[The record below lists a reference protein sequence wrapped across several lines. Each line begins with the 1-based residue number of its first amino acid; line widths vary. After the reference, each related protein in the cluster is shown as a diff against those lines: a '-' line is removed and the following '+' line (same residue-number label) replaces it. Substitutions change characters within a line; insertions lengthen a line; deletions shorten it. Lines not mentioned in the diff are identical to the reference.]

1 MRRRTGSV
9 PSNHPFVLTADSHGR
24 RLLTRVDGAAAAAG
38 LSAGISLADARTL
51 VPDVIVQPDDPAKTA
66 TLLARLADWC
76 GRYTPWT
83 SIDGEDGIWLD
94 TAGCAHLFGGEEAL
108 LKDLLTRLSH
118 LGFSAQAAL
127 ASTPGAAWALARFA
141 DEPIIVEE
149 DETRR
154 RIASLPVA
162 GLRLMPEV
170 ASSLSRLGLRRIGD
184 LYSLPRA
191 PFAARFGEETA
202 RRLDQALGR
211 VSEPISPR
219 RHVAPFRSRLAFAEP
234 IGHADDIARGLDH
247 LLEDLCDQ
255 LSRAA
260 RGGRRLE
267 LTLFRIDGS
276 VQEVAVGTGRATR
289 AAPHLARLFQERLTT
304 LDPGFGIET
313 MILSAPATEKLGADQ
328 TILKGEAGD
337 AAESMGA
344 LLDRLGNRL
353 GFGRLHSLQP
363 AESHLP
369 ERAQRLM
376 PVSLE
381 TQRPSPSHRDAAGPS
396 LSRKRER
403 GKLARPSLPLPLAGE
418 GWGEG
423 PCAERPIR
431 LLSDPERMTPM
442 TPEEGD
448 GVPPSVFRWR
458 RQLYQLRRIEGPERI
473 APEWWRQDQAW
484 AGGTRDYWR
493 IEDAEGRRLWLYR
506 EGGGAEESRWFVHG
520 LFA

>member
-1 MRRRTGSV
+1 MT
-9 PSNHPFVLTADSHGR
+9 
-24 RLLTRVDGAAAAAG
+24 VDGAAVAAG
-38 LSAGISLADARTL
+38 LSAGISLADARML
-51 VPDVIVQPDDPAKTA
+51 VPDVIVQPDNPAKTA
-66 TLLARLADWC
+66 TLLERLADWC
-76 GRYTPWT
+76 SRYTPWT
-83 SIDGEDGIWLD
+83 SVDGEDGIWLD
-94 TAGCAHLFGGEEAL
+94 TAGCAHLFGGEAAL

-141 DEPIIVEE
+141 DEAVIVEE

-162 GLRLMPEV
+162 GLRLMPKV
-170 ASSLSRLGLRRIGD
+170 ALSLTQLGLRQIGD

-191 PFAARFGEETA
+191 PFTARFGEETA

-219 RHVAPFRSRLAFAEP
+219 RHVAPFRSRIAFVEP

-247 LLEDLCDQ
+247 LLEDLCGQ
-255 LSRAA
+255 LSRAT

-276 VQEVAVGTGRATR
+276 VQEVVVGTVRATR
-289 AAPHLARLFQERLTT
+289 TAPHLAHLFQEHLTM
-304 LDPGFGIET
+304 LDPGFGVET
-313 MILSAPATEKLGADQ
+313 MILSAPSTEKLEADQ
-328 TILKGEAGD
+328 TILKGELGD
-337 AAESMGA
+337 AIESMET

-369 ERAQRLM
+369 ECMQRLM
-376 PVSLE
+376 PVSFE
-381 TQRPSPSHRDAAGPS
+381 SQSCSRRPSPASGREGKNDS
-396 LSRKRER
+396 LTCLWER
-403 GKLARPSLPLPLAGE
+403 NGS
-418 GWGEG
+418 
-423 PCAERPIR
+423 CAERPIR
-431 LLSDPERMTPM
+431 LLNYPERMTPI
-442 TPEEGD
+442 TPEERD
-448 GVPPSVFRWR
+448 GAPPSAFRWR

-473 APEWWRQDQAW
+473 APEWWRQYQGW

-506 EGGGAEESRWFVHG
+506 EGGGAKESQWFVHG

>member
-1 MRRRTGSV
+1 MT
-9 PSNHPFVLTADSHGR
+9 
-24 RLLTRVDGAAAAAG
+24 VDGAAVEAG
-38 LSAGISLADARTL
+38 LSTGISLADARIL
-51 VPDVIVQPDDPAKTA
+51 VPDVIVQPDNPAKTA
-66 TLLARLADWC
+66 TLLERLADWC

-83 SIDGEDGIWLD
+83 SVDGEDGIWLD
-94 TAGCAHLFGGEEAL
+94 TAGCAHLFGGEAAL

-141 DEPIIVEE
+141 DEAVIVEE

-162 GLRLMPEV
+162 GLRLMPKV
-170 ASSLSRLGLRRIGD
+170 ALSLNRLGLRRIGD

-219 RHVAPFRSRLAFAEP
+219 RHVAPFRSRIAFVEP
-234 IGHADDIARGLDH
+234 IGHADDIVRGLDH
-247 LLEDLCDQ
+247 LLENLCDQ
-255 LSRAA
+255 LSRAT

-276 VQEVAVGTGRATR
+276 VQEVVVGTVRATR
-289 AAPHLARLFQERLTT
+289 AAPHLAHLFQKHLTM
-304 LDPGFGIET
+304 LDPGFGVET
-313 MILSAPATEKLGADQ
+313 MILSAPSTEKLEADQ
-328 TILKGEAGD
+328 TILKGDAGD
-337 AAESMGA
+337 ATESMGT

-353 GFGRLHSLQP
+353 GFGRLHSLQR
-363 AESHLP
+363 AGSHLP
-369 ERAQRLM
+369 EGTQRLM

-381 TQRPSPSHRDAAGPS
+381 RKRPSPR
-396 LSRKRER
+396 LSRASWIGDKNASFACLWER
-403 GKLARPSLPLPLAGE
+403 KGS
-418 GWGEG
+418 
-423 PCAERPIR
+423 CAERPIR
-431 LLSDPERMTPM
+431 LLSSPERMTPI

-448 GVPPSVFRWR
+448 GAPPSVFRWR
-458 RQLYQLRRIEGPERI
+458 RQLYQLRRIDGPERI
-473 APEWWRQDQAW
+473 APEWWCQDHNW
-484 AGGTRDYWR
+484 DGGTRDYWR

-506 EGGGAEESRWFVHG
+506 ESGGVEESRWFVHG

>member
-1 MRRRTGSV
+1 VRRRTGSV
-9 PSNHPFVLTADSHGR
+9 PSNHPFVLTADSHRR

-83 SIDGEDGIWLD
+83 SIDEEDGIWLD

-219 RHVAPFRSRLAFAEP
+219 RYVAPFRSRLAFAEP
-234 IGHADDIARGLDH
+234 IGHADDITRGLDH
-247 LLEDLCDQ
+247 LLGDLCDQ
-255 LSRAA
+255 LSHAA

-276 VQEVAVGTGRATR
+276 VQEVAVGTARATR
-289 AAPHLARLFQERLTT
+289 VARHLARLFQERLTT
-304 LDPGFGIET
+304 LDPGFGVET
-313 MILSAPATEKLGADQ
+313 MILSASATEKLEADQ

-337 AAESMGA
+337 ATESMGA

-363 AESHLP
+363 GESHLP
-369 ERAQRLM
+369 ESAQRLM

-381 TQRPSPSHRDAAGPS
+381 REGPAA
-396 LSRKRER
+396 SRWE
-403 GKLARPSLPLPLAGE
+403 GE
-418 GWGEG
+418 GL
-423 PCAERPIR
+423 CAERPVR
-431 LLSDPERMTPM
+431 LLSDPEPMTPM

-448 GVPPSVFRWR
+448 GAPPSVFRWR

-484 AGGTRDYWR
+484 TGGTRDYWR

-506 EGGGAEESRWFVHG
+506 EGGGVEESRWFVHG

>member
-24 RLLTRVDGAAAAAG
+24 RLLTTVDGAAAAAG
-38 LSAGISLADARTL
+38 LSTGISLADAQTL

-66 TLLARLADWC
+66 TLLGRLADWC

-83 SIDGEDGIWLD
+83 SVDGEDGIWLD

-108 LKDLLTRLSH
+108 LKGLVTRLSH
-118 LGFSAQAAL
+118 LGFSAQAAM
-127 ASTPGAAWALARFA
+127 ASTPGAAWALSRFA
-141 DEPIIVEE
+141 DETVIVEG
-149 DETRR
+149 DEMRR
-154 RIASLPVA
+154 WIASLPVA
-162 GLRLMPEV
+162 GLRLTPEV

-202 RRLDQALGR
+202 RRLDQALGH

-219 RHVAPFRSRLAFAEP
+219 RYVAPFRSRLAFAEP
-234 IGHADDIARGLDH
+234 IGHADDITRGLDH
-247 LLEDLCDQ
+247 LLENLCDQ

-276 VQEVAVGTGRATR
+276 VQEVAVGTARATR
-289 AAPHLARLFQERLTT
+289 AARHLARLFQERLTT
-304 LDPGFGIET
+304 LDPGFGVET
-313 MILSAPATEKLGADQ
+313 MILSAPATEKLEADQ
-328 TILKGEAGD
+328 TILKGKAGD
-337 AAESMGA
+337 ATESMGA

-369 ERAQRLM
+369 ESAQRLM

-381 TQRPSPSHRDAAGPS
+381 REEPAV
-396 LSRKRER
+396 SRWE
-403 GKLARPSLPLPLAGE
+403 
-418 GWGEG
+418 GEG
-423 PCAERPIR
+423 PCVERPIR
-431 LLSDPERMTPM
+431 LLSDPERMTLM

-473 APEWWRQDQAW
+473 APEWWRQDQSW
-484 AGGTRDYWR
+484 TGGTRDYWR

-506 EGGGAEESRWFVHG
+506 ESGGAEESRWFVHG

>member
-24 RLLTRVDGAAAAAG
+24 RLLTTVDGAAAAAG
-38 LSAGISLADARTL
+38 LSTGISLADAQTL

-66 TLLARLADWC
+66 TLLGRLADWC

-83 SIDGEDGIWLD
+83 SVDGEDGIWLD

-118 LGFSAQAAL
+118 LGFSAQAAM
-127 ASTPGAAWALARFA
+127 ASTPGAAWALSRFA
-141 DEPIIVEE
+141 DETVIVEG
-149 DETRR
+149 DEMRR
-154 RIASLPVA
+154 WIASLPVA
-162 GLRLMPEV
+162 GLRLTPEV

-219 RHVAPFRSRLAFAEP
+219 HYVAPFRSRLAFAEP
-234 IGHADDIARGLDH
+234 IGHADDITRGLDH

-276 VQEVAVGTGRATR
+276 VQEVAAGTARATR
-289 AAPHLARLFQERLTT
+289 TARHLARLFQERLTT
-304 LDPGFGIET
+304 LDPGFGVET
-313 MILSAPATEKLGADQ
+313 MTLSAPVTEKLEANQ

-337 AAESMGA
+337 ATESMGA

-353 GFGRLHSLQP
+353 GFGRLRSLQP

-369 ERAQRLM
+369 ESAQRLM

-381 TQRPSPSHRDAAGPS
+381 REEPAV
-396 LSRKRER
+396 SRWE
-403 GKLARPSLPLPLAGE
+403 
-418 GWGEG
+418 GEG
-423 PCAERPIR
+423 PCVERPIR
-431 LLSDPERMTPM
+431 LLSDPERMTLM

-473 APEWWRQDQAW
+473 APEWWRQDQSW
-484 AGGTRDYWR
+484 TGGTRDYWR

-506 EGGGAEESRWFVHG
+506 ESGGAEESRWFVHG

>member
-1 MRRRTGSV
+1 MT
-9 PSNHPFVLTADSHGR
+9 
-24 RLLTRVDGAAAAAG
+24 VDGAAVAAG
-38 LSAGISLADARTL
+38 LSAGISLADARML
-51 VPDVIVQPDDPAKTA
+51 VPDVIVQPDNPAKTA
-66 TLLARLADWC
+66 TLLERLADWC
-76 GRYTPWT
+76 SRYTPWT
-83 SIDGEDGIWLD
+83 SVDGEDGIWLD
-94 TAGCAHLFGGEEAL
+94 TAGCAHLFGGEAAL

-141 DEPIIVEE
+141 DEAVIVEE

-162 GLRLMPEV
+162 GLRLMPKV
-170 ASSLSRLGLRRIGD
+170 ALSLTQLGLRQIGD

-191 PFAARFGEETA
+191 PFTARFGEETA

-219 RHVAPFRSRLAFAEP
+219 RHVAPFRSRIAFVEP

-247 LLEDLCDQ
+247 LLEDLCGQ
-255 LSRAA
+255 LSRAT

-276 VQEVAVGTGRATR
+276 VQEVVVGTVRATR
-289 AAPHLARLFQERLTT
+289 TAPHLAHLFQEHLTM
-304 LDPGFGIET
+304 LDPGFGV
-313 MILSAPATEKLGADQ
+313 
-328 TILKGEAGD
+328 
-337 AAESMGA
+337 
-344 LLDRLGNRL
+344 
-353 GFGRLHSLQP
+353 QP

-369 ERAQRLM
+369 ECMQRLM
-376 PVSLE
+376 PVSFE
-381 TQRPSPSHRDAAGPS
+381 SQSCSRRPSPASGREGKNDS
-396 LSRKRER
+396 LTCLWER
-403 GKLARPSLPLPLAGE
+403 NGS
-418 GWGEG
+418 
-423 PCAERPIR
+423 CAERPIR
-431 LLSDPERMTPM
+431 LLNYPERMTPI
-442 TPEEGD
+442 TPEERD
-448 GVPPSVFRWR
+448 GAPPSAFRWR

-473 APEWWRQDQAW
+473 APEWWRQYQGW

-506 EGGGAEESRWFVHG
+506 EGGGAKESQWFVHG

>member
-1 MRRRTGSV
+1 M
-9 PSNHPFVLTADSHGR
+9 
-24 RLLTRVDGAAAAAG
+24 VDGAAAAAG
-38 LSAGISLADARTL
+38 LSTGISLAAARTL
-51 VPDVIVQPDDPAKTA
+51 VPDVIVKPDDPAKTA

-83 SIDGEDGIWLD
+83 SVDGEDGIWLD

-108 LKDLLTRLSH
+108 LKGLVTRLSH
-118 LGFSAQAAL
+118 LGFSAQAAM

-141 DEPIIVEE
+141 DETVIVEE
-149 DETRR
+149 DEMRR

-162 GLRLMPEV
+162 GLRLTPEV
-170 ASSLSRLGLRRIGD
+170 ASSLGRLGLHRIGD

-202 RRLDQALGR
+202 RRLDQALGH

-219 RHVAPFRSRLAFAEP
+219 RYVAPFRSRLAFAEP
-234 IGHADDIARGLDH
+234 IGHADDITRGLDH

-276 VQEVAVGTGRATR
+276 VQEVAVGTARATR
-289 AAPHLARLFQERLTT
+289 AARHLARLFQERLTT
-304 LDPGFGIET
+304 LDPGFGVET
-313 MILSAPATEKLGADQ
+313 MILSAPATEKLEADQ
-328 TILKGEAGD
+328 TILKGKAGD
-337 AAESMGA
+337 ATESMGA

-363 AESHLP
+363 AESQLP
-369 ERAQRLM
+369 ESAQRLM

-381 TQRPSPSHRDAAGPS
+381 RKGPAV
-396 LSRKRER
+396 SRWE
-403 GKLARPSLPLPLAGE
+403 
-418 GWGEG
+418 GEG
-423 PCAERPIR
+423 PCVERPIR

-448 GVPPSVFRWR
+448 GAPPSVFRWR

-484 AGGTRDYWR
+484 TGGTRDYWR

-506 EGGGAEESRWFVHG
+506 ESGGAEESRWFVHG

>member
-1 MRRRTGSV
+1 M
-9 PSNHPFVLTADSHGR
+9 
-24 RLLTRVDGAAAAAG
+24 VDGAAAAAG
-38 LSAGISLADARTL
+38 LSPGISLAAARTL
-51 VPDVIVQPDDPAKTA
+51 VPDVIVKPDDPAKTA

-83 SIDGEDGIWLD
+83 SVDGEDGIWLD

-118 LGFSAQAAL
+118 LGFSAQAAM
-127 ASTPGAAWALARFA
+127 ASTPGAAWALSRFA
-141 DEPIIVEE
+141 DETVIVEG
-149 DETRR
+149 DEMRR
-154 RIASLPVA
+154 WIASLPVA
-162 GLRLMPEV
+162 GLRLTPEV

-219 RHVAPFRSRLAFAEP
+219 RYVAPFRSRLAFAEP
-234 IGHADDIARGLDH
+234 IGHADDITRGLDH
-247 LLEDLCDQ
+247 LLENLCDQ

-276 VQEVAVGTGRATR
+276 VQEVAVGTARATR
-289 AAPHLARLFQERLTT
+289 TARHLARLFQECLTT
-304 LDPGFGIET
+304 LDPGFGVET
-313 MILSAPATEKLGADQ
+313 MTLSAPVTEKLEANQ

-337 AAESMGA
+337 ATESMGA

-369 ERAQRLM
+369 ESAQRLM

-381 TQRPSPSHRDAAGPS
+381 REEPAV
-396 LSRKRER
+396 SRWE
-403 GKLARPSLPLPLAGE
+403 
-418 GWGEG
+418 GEG
-423 PCAERPIR
+423 PCVERPIR
-431 LLSDPERMTPM
+431 LLSDPERMTLM

-473 APEWWRQDQAW
+473 APEWWRQDQSW
-484 AGGTRDYWR
+484 TGGTRDYWR

-506 EGGGAEESRWFVHG
+506 ESGGAEESRWFVHG

>member
-9 PSNHPFVLTADSHGR
+9 PSNHPFVLTADSYGR
-24 RLLTRVDGAAAAAG
+24 RLLTTVDGAAAAAG

-51 VPDVIVQPDDPAKTA
+51 VPDVIAQPDDPAKSA
-66 TLLARLADWC
+66 QLLARLADWC
-76 GRYTPWT
+76 SRYTPWT
-83 SIDGEDGIWLD
+83 SVDGEDGIWLD

-141 DEPIIVEE
+141 DEAVIVEE

-154 RIASLPVA
+154 RIGSLPVA
-162 GLRLMPEV
+162 ALRLTPEV

-191 PFAARFGEETA
+191 PFAARFGEKTA

-234 IGHADDIARGLDH
+234 IGHADDITRGLDH

-276 VQEVAVGTGRATR
+276 VQEVAVGTARATR
-289 AAPHLARLFQERLTT
+289 AAPHLTHLFQERLTT
-304 LDPGFGIET
+304 LDPGFGVET
-313 MILSAPATEKLGADQ
+313 MILSAPATEKLEADQ

-337 AAESMGA
+337 VAESMGA

-353 GFGRLHSLQP
+353 GFSRLHSLQP

-369 ERAQRLM
+369 ERGQRLM

-381 TQRPSPSHRDAAGPS
+381 TQRPPSPQPS
-396 LSRKRER
+396 PASRRGGKNSSLARLRER
-403 GKLARPSLPLPLAGE
+403 EGPAASRWEGE
-418 GWGEG
+418 GL
-423 PCAERPIR
+423 CAERPIR

-448 GVPPSVFRWR
+448 GAPPSVFRWR
-458 RQLYQLRRIEGPERI
+458 RQLYQLRRIEGPERVS
-473 APEWWRQDQAW
+473 PEWWRQDQAW